1 MNFLPDGFEKLKT
14 QKPYWKMSEMKEGDN
29 KFRIVCKPIA
39 GWLDWMDKKPMRYR
53 PDQKPKKSFD
63 AEKPIKPFWTCYV
76 WDYAREGLF
85 VLEITQSSIIRSLTS
100 FATDEDWGDF
110 TKYDLKL
117 KKEGTGKETKY
128 SITPLP
134 HKELSAKIKESIAS
148 SPVRLEALYDGGD
161 PWLDL
166 DGPVNEEPQVESAP
180 AVAPIMQLKEHI
192 KKQGMDDSYVEEYV
206 KSLAEKN
213 KRSIKE
219 VIVSALLPASLTKFV
234 EFYAKEL
241 ARKSDPVAKSA

>member
-29 KFRIVCKPIA
+29 KLRIVCKPIA
-39 GWLDWMDKKPMRYR
+39 GWIEWVDKKPMRYR

-63 AEKPIKPFWTCYV
+63 LEKPIKPFWVCYV

-85 VLEITQSSIIRSLTS
+85 ILEITQSSIIRSLTG

-134 HKELSAKIKESIAS
+134 HKELFVKIKEALSV
-148 SPVRLEALYDGGD
+148 SPVRLESLYDGGD
-161 PWLDL
+161 PWVDL
-166 DGPVNEEPQVESAP
+166 DDSSEQEAVIENKTFSSPMEE
-180 AVAPIMQLKEHI
+180 LKEYI
-192 KKQGMDDSYVEEYV
+192 KTQGMDDSYVEEYV
-206 KSLAEKN
+206 KSLAEKK
-213 KRSIKE
+213 KRTVEE
-219 VIVSALLPASLTKFV
+219 VVTGALLPVSLPKFK

-241 ARKSDPVAKSA
+241 ASKSIPVAVNA

>member
-14 QKPYWKMSEMKEGDN
+14 QKFYWKMSEMKEGDN
-29 KFRIVCKPIA
+29 KFRIVSKPIA
-39 GWLDWMDKKPMRYR
+39 GWLEWIENKPMRYR

-63 AEKPIKPFWTCYV
+63 TEKPLKAFWTCYV

-85 VLEITQSSIIRSLTS
+85 VLEITQSSIIRALTG

-117 KKEGTGKETKY
+117 KKEGSGKETRY

-134 HKELSAKIKESIAS
+134 HKELVAKIKEAMVA
-148 SPVRLEALYDGGD
+148 SPVRLESLYDSGD

-166 DGPVNEEPQVESAP
+166 EGPVESEAKPVVSQVSP
-180 AVAPIMQLKEHI
+180 VKELREYI
-192 KKQGMDDSYVEEYV
+192 KKQGLDDSFVEEYV
-206 KSLAEKN
+206 KNLAEKN
-213 KRSIKE
+213 KRSIKDV
-219 VIVSALLPASLTKFV
+219 VISALLPASLTKFV
-234 EFYAKEL
+234 EFYSKEL
-241 ARKSDPVAKSA
+241 ATRSAPVQASA